1 MGLLDTIS
9 LFGAA
14 VLAIPIALLGVEF
27 LVRGRTVAGVGFL
40 ALGVAL
46 LAGKYY
52 LPGVSDKAA
61 ETAAGVVLGD
71 AADPDAGPEM
81 EAETG
86 RDTASDTEDT
96 GRAGTDDESVSI
108 PDAEAGE

>member
-27 LVRGRTVAGVGFL
+27 LIRGRTVTGVVFL

-71 AADPDAGPEM
+71 AADADSGTGAG
-81 EAETG
+81 TG
-86 RDTASDTEDT
+86 GDS
-96 GRAGTDDESVSI
+96 GAGTDDDGTAGTDDDSVSI

>member
-1 MGLLDTIS
+1 MGLIDTVS

-27 LVRGRTVAGVGFL
+27 LIRGRTVTGVVFL

-52 LPGVSDKAA
+52 LPGVTDEAA
-61 ETAAGVVLGD
+61 DTASSVLLGD
-71 AADPDAGPEM
+71 AADPDG
-81 EAETG
+81 TG
-86 RDTASDTEDT
+86 DDDGDDT
-96 GRAGTDDESVSI
+96 GG
-108 PDAEAGE
+108 